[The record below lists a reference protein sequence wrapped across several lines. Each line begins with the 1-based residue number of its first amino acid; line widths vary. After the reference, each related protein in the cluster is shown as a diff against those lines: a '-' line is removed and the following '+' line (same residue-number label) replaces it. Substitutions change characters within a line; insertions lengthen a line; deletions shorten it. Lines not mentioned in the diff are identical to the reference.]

1 MKFKDMKL
9 RYKLGVG
16 VVTGAAVVG
25 MAGGAFAYFTAG
37 GSGSSQGA
45 VGSPSNWTVTV
56 GSESGSISP
65 GQGSE
70 TFTVGVTNPG
80 SGNQE
85 LNTLSVAVNTVGGN
99 GTNKNDATANGADI
113 PGCLASWFVPVIAAS
128 GTGSTASISPGVDVV
143 PVGTTAT
150 SPDVA
155 SYSALVTMTMT
166 DAATSQNSCQ
176 GAAPDITVSAS

>member
-1 MKFKDMKL
+1 MKFNDMKL
-9 RYKLGVG
+9 RYKVAAGVA
-16 VVTGAAVVG
+16 TSAAVLG

-56 GSESGSISP
+56 GAVSSSISP

-70 TFTVGVTNPG
+70 TFSVGVTNPG

-85 LNTLSVAVNTVGGN
+85 LSTLSVAVNTFGGA
-99 GTNKNDATANGADI
+99 GSNKNDATANGVDI

-128 GTGSTASISPGVDVV
+128 GTGTTNSISPNVDVV
-143 PVGTTAT
+143 PTGKTPT
-150 SPDVA
+150 SPQVA
-155 SYSALVTMTMT
+155 SYSAVVTMTMT
-166 DAATSQNSCQ
+166 DAATSQNACQ